1 MLPLETTDQL
11 MHLDE
16 LESFIQVARLGSFSA
31 AAQQLH
37 ISQPAMSKRIQSLEH
52 HLGVTL
58 FDRLGKRVR
67 LTPAGELLV
76 VKATAMLD
84 LSKDMERD
92 VGKLAQTVSGR
103 LSMATSHH
111 IGLHRLAPVLQ
122 RFTQDYPEV
131 ELDIQFED
139 SEVAHNLVRA
149 GDIEL
154 AVVTLNPAGEI
165 EQPDLK
171 TETVWEDPLCFVNA
185 KPLPE
190 VTSLNQLATLP
201 CILPGPNTFTGRI
214 VTERF
219 ASQGLVLNPA
229 LSTNYLETISMLVS
243 VGAGWSVLPQTMTS
257 ELHQLNPNCAPIN
270 RTLGW
275 VTHAKRT
282 QSNSAN
288 AFLQVLR
295 SYASD

>member
-1 MLPLETTDQL
+1 

-16 LESFIQVARLGSFSA
+16 LESFIQVARLRSFSA

-37 ISQPAMSKRIQSLEH
+37 ISQPAMSKRIQSLES
-52 HLGVTL
+52 HLGVSL

-76 VKATAMLD
+76 GKANAILD
-84 LSKDMERD
+84 LSRDMERD
-92 VGKLAQTVSGR
+92 VGNLAQTVSGR

-111 IGLHRLAPVLQ
+111 IGLHRLSPVLQ
-122 RFTQDYPEV
+122 RFTQQYPEV
-131 ELDIQFED
+131 ELDIKFED
-139 SEVAHNLVRA
+139 SEVAHKLVRA

-154 AVVTLNPAGEI
+154 AVVTLNPAGEQ
-165 EQPDLK
+165 EQPDLETK
-171 TETVWEDPLCFVNA
+171 TIWQDPLCFVNA

-190 VTSLNQLATLP
+190 LTSLGQLASLP

-219 ASQGLVLNPA
+219 ASEGLVLNPA

-243 VGAGWSVLPQTMTS
+243 VGVGWSVLPQTMTS
-257 ELHQLNPNCAPIN
+257 ELQQLTPQCAPIT
-270 RTLGW
+270 RTLGC
-275 VTHAKRT
+275 VTHSKRT
-282 QSNSAN
+282 LSNSAS
-288 AFLQVLR
+288 AFLQVL
-295 SYASD
+295 SDYASG

>member
-1 MLPLETTDQL
+1 

-16 LESFIQVARLGSFSA
+16 LESFIQVARLRSFSV

-37 ISQPAMSKRIQSLEH
+37 ISQPAMSKRIQSLES
-52 HLGVTL
+52 HLGVSL

-76 VKATAMLD
+76 GKANAILD
-84 LSKDMERD
+84 LSRDMERD
-92 VGKLAQTVSGR
+92 VGNLAQTISGR

-111 IGLHRLAPVLQ
+111 IGLHRLSPVLQ
-122 RFTQDYPEV
+122 RFTQQYPEV

-139 SEVAHNLVRA
+139 SEVAHKLVRA

-154 AVVTLNPAGEI
+154 AVVTLNPAGEQ
-165 EQPDLK
+165 EQPDLETK
-171 TETVWEDPLCFVNA
+171 TIWQDPLCFVNA

-190 VTSLNQLATLP
+190 VTSLGQLASLP

-219 ASQGLVLNPA
+219 ASEGLVLNPA

-243 VGAGWSVLPQTMTS
+243 VGVGWSVLPQTMTS
-257 ELHQLNPNCAPIN
+257 ELQQITPQCAPIT
-270 RTLGW
+270 RTLGC
-275 VTHAKRT
+275 VTHSKRT
-282 QSNSAN
+282 LSNSAS
-288 AFLQVLR
+288 AFLQVL
-295 SYASD
+295 SDYASG

>member
-67 LTPAGELLV
+67 LTQAGELLV

-92 VGKLAQTVSGR
+92 VGNLAQTVSGR

-243 VGAGWSVLPQTMTS
+243 VGVGWSVLPLTMTS

-282 QSNSAN
+282 QSNNAN

>member
-1 MLPLETTDQL
+1 

-16 LESFIQVARLGSFSA
+16 LESFIQVARLRSFSA

-37 ISQPAMSKRIQSLEH
+37 ISQPAMSKRIQSLES

-76 VKATAMLD
+76 GKANAMLD

-92 VGKLAQTVSGR
+92 VGNLAQTVSGR

-122 RFTQDYPEV
+122 RFTQQYPEV

-139 SEVAHNLVRA
+139 SEVAHKLVRA

-154 AVVTLNPAGEI
+154 AVVTLNPAGE
-165 EQPDLK
+165 QAQSDL
-171 TETVWEDPLCFVNA
+171 ETTTIWQDPLCFVNA

-190 VTSLNQLATLP
+190 VASLSQLATLP
-201 CILPGPNTFTGRI
+201 CILPGANTFTGRI

-219 ASQGLVLNPA
+219 ALEGLALKPA

-243 VGAGWSVLPQTMTS
+243 VGVGWSVLPQTMVS
-257 ELHQLNPNCAPIN
+257 ELQLLTPQCAPIT
-270 RTLGW
+270 RSLGC

-282 QSNSAN
+282 LSNSAS
-288 AFLQVLR
+288 AFLRVL
-295 SYASD
+295 SAYASG

>member
-1 MLPLETTDQL
+1 

-16 LESFIQVARLGSFSA
+16 LDSFVHVARLGSFSA
-31 AAQQLH
+31 AADHLH
-37 ISQPAMSKRIQSLEH
+37 ISQPAMSKRIQSLESR
-52 HLGVTL
+52 LGVTL
-58 FDRLGKRVR
+58 FDRLGKRVS

-76 VKATAMLD
+76 GKATAMLD

-92 VGKLAQTVSGR
+92 VGNLAQSVSGR

-122 RFTQDYPEV
+122 AFTHAYPDV

-139 SEVAHNLVRA
+139 SEVAHHMVRA

-154 AVVTLNPAGEI
+154 AVVTLNPAGES
-165 EQPDLK
+165 EQPDLA
-171 TETVWEDPLCFVNA
+171 TLAVWQDPLCFVNA

-190 VTSLNQLATLP
+190 AKTLDHLASLP

-219 ASQGLVLNPA
+219 ASEGLALKPA

-243 VGAGWSVLPQTMTS
+243 VGVGWSVLPQTMAG
-257 ELHQLNPNCAPIN
+257 ELHQLSPACAPIT

-275 VTHAKRT
+275 VTHTKRT
-282 QSNSAN
+282 LSNSAS
-288 AFLQVLR
+288 AFLRVLAQYQ
-295 SYASD
+295 SV

>member
-92 VGKLAQTVSGR
+92 VGNLAQTVSGR

-122 RFTQDYPEV
+122 RFTRDYPEV

-165 EQPDLK
+165 EQPYLK

-243 VGAGWSVLPQTMTS
+243 VGVGWSVLPQTMTS

-282 QSNSAN
+282 QSNNAN

>member
-1 MLPLETTDQL
+1 

-58 FDRLGKRVR
+58 FDRLGKRVK

-76 VKATAMLD
+76 VNATAMLD

-92 VGKLAQTVSGR
+92 VGNLAQTVSGR

-154 AVVTLNPAGEI
+154 AVVTLNPASEI

-171 TETVWEDPLCFVNA
+171 TETVWDDPLCFVNA

-214 VTERF
+214 VIERF

-243 VGAGWSVLPQTMTS
+243 VGVGWSVLPQTMTS
-257 ELHQLNPNCAPIN
+257 ELHQLKPNCAPIN

-288 AFLQVLR
+288 AFLQVLS

>member
-1 MLPLETTDQL
+1 

-16 LESFIQVARLGSFSA
+16 LESFIQVARLRSFSA

-37 ISQPAMSKRIQSLEH
+37 ISQPAMSKRIQSLES
-52 HLGVTL
+52 HLGVSL
-58 FDRLGKRVR
+58 FDRLGKGVR

-76 VKATAMLD
+76 GKANAILD
-84 LSKDMERD
+84 LSRDMERD
-92 VGKLAQTVSGR
+92 VGNLAQTVSGR

-111 IGLHRLAPVLQ
+111 IGLHRLSPVLQ
-122 RFTQDYPEV
+122 RFTQQYPEV

-139 SEVAHNLVRA
+139 SEVAHKLVRA

-154 AVVTLNPAGEI
+154 AVVTLNPAGEQ
-165 EQPDLK
+165 EQPDLETK
-171 TETVWEDPLCFVNA
+171 TIWQDPLCFVNA

-190 VTSLNQLATLP
+190 VTSLGQLASLP

-219 ASQGLVLNPA
+219 ASEGLVLNPA

-243 VGAGWSVLPQTMTS
+243 VGVGWSVLPQTMTS
-257 ELHQLNPNCAPIN
+257 ELQQITPQCAPIT
-270 RTLGW
+270 RTLGC
-275 VTHAKRT
+275 VTHSKRT
-282 QSNSAN
+282 LSNSAS
-288 AFLQVLR
+288 AFLQVL
-295 SYASD
+295 SDYASG

>member
-1 MLPLETTDQL
+1 

-16 LESFIQVARLGSFSA
+16 LESFIQVARLRSFSA

-37 ISQPAMSKRIQSLEH
+37 ISQPAMSKRIQSLES
-52 HLGVTL
+52 HLGVSL

-76 VKATAMLD
+76 GKANAILD
-84 LSKDMERD
+84 LSRDMERD
-92 VGKLAQTVSGR
+92 VGNLAQTVSGR

-111 IGLHRLAPVLQ
+111 IGLHRLSPVLQ
-122 RFTQDYPEV
+122 RFTQQYPEV

-139 SEVAHNLVRA
+139 SEVAHKLVRA

-154 AVVTLNPAGEI
+154 AVVTLNPAGEQ
-165 EQPDLK
+165 EQPDLETK
-171 TETVWEDPLCFVNA
+171 TIWQDPLCFVNA

-190 VTSLNQLATLP
+190 VTSLGQLASLP

-219 ASQGLVLNPA
+219 ASEGLVLNPA

-243 VGAGWSVLPQTMTS
+243 VGVGWSVLPQTMTS
-257 ELHQLNPNCAPIN
+257 ELQQITPQCAPIT
-270 RTLGW
+270 RTLGC
-275 VTHAKRT
+275 VTHSKRT
-282 QSNSAN
+282 LSNSAS
-288 AFLQVLR
+288 AFLQVL
-295 SYASD
+295 SDYASG

>member
-1 MLPLETTDQL
+1 V
-11 MHLDE
+11 HLDE
-16 LESFIQVARLGSFSA
+16 LESFIQVARLRSFSV

-37 ISQPAMSKRIQSLEH
+37 ISQPAMSKRIQSLES
-52 HLGVTL
+52 HLGVSL

-76 VKATAMLD
+76 GKANAILD
-84 LSKDMERD
+84 LSRDMERD
-92 VGKLAQTVSGR
+92 VGNLAQTVSGR

-111 IGLHRLAPVLQ
+111 IGLHRLSPVLQ
-122 RFTQDYPEV
+122 RFTQQYPEV

-139 SEVAHNLVRA
+139 SEVAHKLVRA

-154 AVVTLNPAGEI
+154 AVVTLNPAGEQ
-165 EQPDLK
+165 EQPDLETK
-171 TETVWEDPLCFVNA
+171 TIWQDPLCFVNA

-190 VTSLNQLATLP
+190 VTSLGQLASLP

-219 ASQGLVLNPA
+219 ASEGLVLNPA

-243 VGAGWSVLPQTMTS
+243 VGVGWSVLPQTMTS
-257 ELHQLNPNCAPIN
+257 ELQQLTPQCAPIT
-270 RTLGW
+270 RTLGC
-275 VTHAKRT
+275 VTHSKRT
-282 QSNSAN
+282 LSNSAS
-288 AFLQVLR
+288 AFLQVL
-295 SYASD
+295 SDYASG

>member
-1 MLPLETTDQL
+1 

-16 LESFIQVARLGSFSA
+16 LESFIQVARLRSFSA

-37 ISQPAMSKRIQSLEH
+37 ISQPAMSKRIQSLES
-52 HLGVTL
+52 HLGVSL

-76 VKATAMLD
+76 GKANAILD
-84 LSKDMERD
+84 LSRDMERD
-92 VGKLAQTVSGR
+92 VGNLAQTVSGR

-111 IGLHRLAPVLQ
+111 IGLHRLSPVLQ
-122 RFTQDYPEV
+122 RFTQQYPEV

-139 SEVAHNLVRA
+139 SEVAHKLVRA

-154 AVVTLNPAGEI
+154 AVVTLNPAGEQ
-165 EQPDLK
+165 EQPDLETK
-171 TETVWEDPLCFVNA
+171 TIWQDPLCFVNA
-185 KPLPE
+185 KPLPK
-190 VTSLNQLATLP
+190 VTSLGQLASLP

-219 ASQGLVLNPA
+219 ASEGLVLNPA

-243 VGAGWSVLPQTMTS
+243 VGVGWSVLPQTMTS
-257 ELHQLNPNCAPIN
+257 ELQQLTPQCAPIT
-270 RTLGW
+270 RTLGC
-275 VTHAKRT
+275 VTHSKRT
-282 QSNSAN
+282 LSNSAS
-288 AFLQVLR
+288 AFLQVL
-295 SYASD
+295 SDYASG

>member
-1 MLPLETTDQL
+1 

-16 LESFIQVARLGSFSA
+16 LESFIQVARLRSFSA

-37 ISQPAMSKRIQSLEH
+37 ISQPAMSKRIQSLES

-76 VKATAMLD
+76 GKANAMLD

-92 VGKLAQTVSGR
+92 VGNLAQTVSGR

-122 RFTQDYPEV
+122 RFTQQYPDV

-139 SEVAHNLVRA
+139 SEVAHKLVRA

-154 AVVTLNPAGEI
+154 AVVTLNPAGE
-165 EQPDLK
+165 QAQSDL
-171 TETVWEDPLCFVNA
+171 ETTTIWQDPLCFVNA

-190 VTSLNQLATLP
+190 VTLLSQLATLP

-219 ASQGLVLNPA
+219 ALEGLALKPA

-243 VGAGWSVLPQTMTS
+243 VGVGWSVLPLTMVS
-257 ELHQLNPNCAPIN
+257 ELQLFTQQCAPII
-270 RTLGW
+270 RSLGR
-275 VTHAKRT
+275 VSHA
-282 QSNSAN
+282 
-288 AFLQVLR
+288 
-295 SYASD
+295 

>member
-1 MLPLETTDQL
+1 

-16 LESFIQVARLGSFSA
+16 LESFIQVARLRSFSA

-37 ISQPAMSKRIQSLEH
+37 ISQPAMSKRIQSLESQ
-52 HLGVTL
+52 LGVSL

-76 VKATAMLD
+76 GKANAILD
-84 LSKDMERD
+84 LSRDMERD
-92 VGKLAQTVSGR
+92 VGNLAQTVKGR

-111 IGLHRLAPVLQ
+111 IGLHRLSPVLQ
-122 RFTQDYPEV
+122 RFTQQYPEV
-131 ELDIQFED
+131 ELDIKFED
-139 SEVAHNLVRA
+139 SEVAHKLVRA

-154 AVVTLNPAGEI
+154 AVVTLNPAGEQ
-165 EQPDLK
+165 EQPDLDTK
-171 TETVWEDPLCFVNA
+171 TIWQDPLCFVNA

-190 VTSLNQLATLP
+190 VKSLGQLASLP

-219 ASQGLVLNPA
+219 ASEGLALNPA

-243 VGAGWSVLPQTMTS
+243 VGVGWSVLPQTMTID
-257 ELHQLNPNCAPIN
+257 LQQLSPQCAPIT
-270 RTLGW
+270 RTLGC
-275 VTHAKRT
+275 VTHSKRT
-282 QSNSAN
+282 LSNGAS
-288 AFLQVLR
+288 AFLQVL
-295 SYASD
+295 SDYASG

>member
-1 MLPLETTDQL
+1 

-16 LESFIQVARLGSFSA
+16 LESFIQVARLRSFSV

-37 ISQPAMSKRIQSLEH
+37 ISQPAMSKRIQSLES
-52 HLGVTL
+52 HLGVSL

-76 VKATAMLD
+76 GKANAILD
-84 LSKDMERD
+84 LSRDMERD
-92 VGKLAQTVSGR
+92 VGNLAQTVSGR

-111 IGLHRLAPVLQ
+111 IGLHRLSPVLQ
-122 RFTQDYPEV
+122 RFTQEYPEV

-139 SEVAHNLVRA
+139 SEVAHKLVRA

-154 AVVTLNPAGEI
+154 AVVTLNPAGEQ
-165 EQPDLK
+165 EQPDLETK
-171 TETVWEDPLCFVNA
+171 TIWQDPLCFVNA

-190 VTSLNQLATLP
+190 VTSLGQLASLP

-219 ASQGLVLNPA
+219 ASEGLVLNPA

-243 VGAGWSVLPQTMTS
+243 VGVGWSVLPQTMTS
-257 ELHQLNPNCAPIN
+257 ELQQITPQCAPIT
-270 RTLGW
+270 RTLGC
-275 VTHAKRT
+275 VTHSKRT
-282 QSNSAN
+282 LSNSAS
-288 AFLQVLR
+288 AFLQVL
-295 SYASD
+295 SDYASG

>member
-1 MLPLETTDQL
+1 

-16 LESFIQVARLGSFSA
+16 LESFIQVARLRSFSA

-37 ISQPAMSKRIQSLEH
+37 ISQPAMSKRIKSLESR
-52 HLGVTL
+52 LSVSL

-76 VKATAMLD
+76 GKANAILD
-84 LSKDMERD
+84 LSRDMERD
-92 VGKLAQTVSGR
+92 VGNLAQTVSGR

-111 IGLHRLAPVLQ
+111 IGLHRLSPVLQ
-122 RFTQDYPEV
+122 RFTQQYPEV

-139 SEVAHNLVRA
+139 SEVAHKLVRA

-154 AVVTLNPAGEI
+154 AVVTLNPAGEQ
-165 EQPDLK
+165 EQPDLETK
-171 TETVWEDPLCFVNA
+171 TIWQDPLCFVNA

-190 VTSLNQLATLP
+190 VTSLGQLASLP

-219 ASQGLVLNPA
+219 ASEGLVLNPA

-243 VGAGWSVLPQTMTS
+243 VGVGWSVLPQTMTS
-257 ELHQLNPNCAPIN
+257 ELQQLTPQCAPIT
-270 RTLGW
+270 RTLGC
-275 VTHAKRT
+275 VTHSKRT
-282 QSNSAN
+282 LSNSAS
-288 AFLQVLR
+288 AFLQVL
-295 SYASD
+295 SDYASG

>member
-1 MLPLETTDQL
+1 

-16 LESFIQVARLGSFSA
+16 LESFIQVARLRSFSA

-37 ISQPAMSKRIQSLEH
+37 ISQPAMSKRIQSLES
-52 HLGVTL
+52 HLSVSL

-76 VKATAMLD
+76 GKANAILD
-84 LSKDMERD
+84 LSRDMERD
-92 VGKLAQTVSGR
+92 VGNLAQTVSGR

-111 IGLHRLAPVLQ
+111 IGLHRLSPVLQ
-122 RFTQDYPEV
+122 RFTQQYPEV

-139 SEVAHNLVRA
+139 SEVAHKLVRA

-154 AVVTLNPAGEI
+154 AVVTLNPAGEQ
-165 EQPDLK
+165 EQPDLETK
-171 TETVWEDPLCFVNA
+171 TIWQDPLCFVNA

-190 VTSLNQLATLP
+190 VTSLGQLASLP

-219 ASQGLVLNPA
+219 ASEGLVLNPA

-243 VGAGWSVLPQTMTS
+243 VGVGWSVLPQTMTS
-257 ELHQLNPNCAPIN
+257 ELQQLTPQCAPIT
-270 RTLGW
+270 RTLGC
-275 VTHAKRT
+275 VTHSKRT
-282 QSNSAN
+282 LSNSAS
-288 AFLQVLR
+288 AFLQVL
-295 SYASD
+295 SDYASG

>member
-1 MLPLETTDQL
+1 

-16 LESFIQVARLGSFSA
+16 LESFIQVARLRSFSA

-37 ISQPAMSKRIQSLEH
+37 ISQPAMSKRIQSLES
-52 HLGVTL
+52 HLSVSL

-76 VKATAMLD
+76 GKANAILD
-84 LSKDMERD
+84 LSRDMERD
-92 VGKLAQTVSGR
+92 VGNLAQTVSGR

-111 IGLHRLAPVLQ
+111 IGLHRLSPVLQ
-122 RFTQDYPEV
+122 RFTQQYPEV

-139 SEVAHNLVRA
+139 SEVAHKLVRA

-154 AVVTLNPAGEI
+154 AVVTLNPAGEQ

-171 TETVWEDPLCFVNA
+171 TKTIWQDPLCFVNA

-190 VTSLNQLATLP
+190 VTSLGQLASLP

-219 ASQGLVLNPA
+219 ASEGLVLNPA

-243 VGAGWSVLPQTMTS
+243 VGVGWSVLPQTMTS
-257 ELHQLNPNCAPIN
+257 ELQQITPQCAPIT
-270 RTLGW
+270 RTLGC
-275 VTHAKRT
+275 VTHSKRT
-282 QSNSAN
+282 LSNSAS
-288 AFLQVLR
+288 AFLQVL
-295 SYASD
+295 SDYASG

>member
-1 MLPLETTDQL
+1 MLQLETTDQL

-58 FDRLGKRVR
+58 FDRLGTRVR

-92 VGKLAQTVSGR
+92 VGNLAQTVSGR

-243 VGAGWSVLPQTMTS
+243 VGVGWSVLPQTMTS

-282 QSNSAN
+282 QSNNAN

>member
-1 MLPLETTDQL
+1 

-16 LESFIQVARLGSFSA
+16 LESFIQVARLRSFSA

-37 ISQPAMSKRIQSLEH
+37 ISQPAMSKRIQSLES
-52 HLGVTL
+52 HLGVSL

-76 VKATAMLD
+76 GKANAILD
-84 LSKDMERD
+84 LSRDMERD
-92 VGKLAQTVSGR
+92 VGNLAQTVSGR

-111 IGLHRLAPVLQ
+111 IGLHRLSPVLQ
-122 RFTQDYPEV
+122 RFTQKYPEV

-139 SEVAHNLVRA
+139 SEVAHKLVRA

-154 AVVTLNPAGEI
+154 AVVTLNPAGEQ
-165 EQPDLK
+165 EQPDLETK
-171 TETVWEDPLCFVNA
+171 TIWQDPLCFVNA

-190 VTSLNQLATLP
+190 VTSLGQLASLP

-219 ASQGLVLNPA
+219 ASEGLVLNPA

-243 VGAGWSVLPQTMTS
+243 VGVGWSVLPQTMTS
-257 ELHQLNPNCAPIN
+257 ELQQLTPQCAPIT
-270 RTLGW
+270 RTLGC
-275 VTHAKRT
+275 VTHSKRT
-282 QSNSAN
+282 LSNSAS
-288 AFLQVLR
+288 AFLQVL
-295 SYASD
+295 SDYASG

>member
-1 MLPLETTDQL
+1 

-16 LESFIQVARLGSFSA
+16 LDSFVHVARLGSFSA
-31 AAQQLH
+31 AADHLH
-37 ISQPAMSKRIQSLEH
+37 ISQPAMSKRIQSLESR
-52 HLGVTL
+52 LGVTL
-58 FDRLGKRVR
+58 FDRLGKRVS

-76 VKATAMLD
+76 GKATAMLD

-92 VGKLAQTVSGR
+92 IGNLAQSVSGR

-122 RFTQDYPEV
+122 AFTNAYPNV

-139 SEVAHNLVRA
+139 SEVAHQMVRA

-154 AVVTLNPAGEI
+154 AVVTLNPAGES
-165 EQPDLK
+165 EQPDLA
-171 TETVWEDPLCFVNA
+171 TLAVWQDPLCFVNA

-190 VTSLNQLATLP
+190 AKTLDHLASLP

-219 ASQGLVLNPA
+219 ASEGLALKPA

-243 VGAGWSVLPQTMTS
+243 VGVGWSVLPQTMAG
-257 ELHQLNPNCAPIN
+257 ELHQLSPACAPIT

-275 VTHAKRT
+275 VTHTKRT
-282 QSNSAN
+282 LSNSAS
-288 AFLQVLR
+288 AFLRVLAQYQ
-295 SYASD
+295 SV

>member
-92 VGKLAQTVSGR
+92 VGNLAQTVSGR

-243 VGAGWSVLPQTMTS
+243 VGVGWSVLPQTMAS

-282 QSNSAN
+282 QSNNAN

>member
-1 MLPLETTDQL
+1 

-16 LESFIQVARLGSFSA
+16 LESFIQVARLRSFSV

-37 ISQPAMSKRIQSLEH
+37 ISQPAMSKRIQSLES
-52 HLGVTL
+52 HLGVSL

-67 LTPAGELLV
+67 LTSAGELLV
-76 VKATAMLD
+76 GKANAILD
-84 LSKDMERD
+84 LSRDMERD
-92 VGKLAQTVSGR
+92 VGNLAQTVSGR

-111 IGLHRLAPVLQ
+111 IGLHRLSPVLQ
-122 RFTQDYPEV
+122 RFTQQYPEV

-139 SEVAHNLVRA
+139 SEVAHKLVRA

-154 AVVTLNPAGEI
+154 AVVTLNPAGEQ
-165 EQPDLK
+165 EQPDLETK
-171 TETVWEDPLCFVNA
+171 TIWQDPLCFVNA

-190 VTSLNQLATLP
+190 VTSLGQLASLP

-219 ASQGLVLNPA
+219 ASEGLVLNPA

-243 VGAGWSVLPQTMTS
+243 VGVGWSVLPQTMTS
-257 ELHQLNPNCAPIN
+257 ELQQLTPQCAPIT
-270 RTLGW
+270 RTLGC
-275 VTHAKRT
+275 VTHSKRT
-282 QSNSAN
+282 LSNSAS
-288 AFLQVLR
+288 AFLQVL
-295 SYASD
+295 SDYASG

>member
-1 MLPLETTDQL
+1 

-16 LESFIQVARLGSFSA
+16 LDSFVHVARLGSFSA
-31 AAQQLH
+31 AADRLH
-37 ISQPAMSKRIQSLEH
+37 ISQPAMSKRIQSLESR
-52 HLGVTL
+52 LGVTL
-58 FDRLGKRVR
+58 FDRLGKRVS

-76 VKATAMLD
+76 GKATAMLD

-92 VGKLAQTVSGR
+92 VGNLAQSVSGR

-122 RFTQDYPEV
+122 AFTNTYPDV

-139 SEVAHNLVRA
+139 SEVAHQMVRA

-154 AVVTLNPAGEI
+154 AVVTLNPAGES
-165 EQPDLK
+165 EQPDLARLA
-171 TETVWEDPLCFVNA
+171 VWQDPLCFVNA

-190 VTSLNQLATLP
+190 AKTLDHLASLP

-219 ASQGLVLNPA
+219 ASEGLALKPA

-243 VGAGWSVLPQTMTS
+243 VGVGWSVLPQTMAG
-257 ELHQLNPNCAPIN
+257 ELHQLSPACAPIT

-275 VTHAKRT
+275 VTHTKRT
-282 QSNSAN
+282 LSNSAS
-288 AFLQVLR
+288 AFLRVLAQYQ
-295 SYASD
+295 SV

>member
-1 MLPLETTDQL
+1 

-16 LESFIQVARLGSFSA
+16 LESFIQVARLRSFSV

-37 ISQPAMSKRIQSLEH
+37 ISQPAMSKRIQSLES
-52 HLGVTL
+52 HLGVSL

-76 VKATAMLD
+76 GKANAILD
-84 LSKDMERD
+84 LSRDMERD
-92 VGKLAQTVSGR
+92 VGNLAQTVSGR

-111 IGLHRLAPVLQ
+111 IGLHRLSPVLQ
-122 RFTQDYPEV
+122 RFTQQYPEV
-131 ELDIQFED
+131 ELDIKFED
-139 SEVAHNLVRA
+139 SEVAHKLVRA

-154 AVVTLNPAGEI
+154 AVVTLNPAGEQ
-165 EQPDLK
+165 EQPDLETK
-171 TETVWEDPLCFVNA
+171 TIWQDPLCFVNA

-190 VTSLNQLATLP
+190 LTSLGQLASLP

-219 ASQGLVLNPA
+219 ASEGLVLNPA

-243 VGAGWSVLPQTMTS
+243 VGVGWSVLPQTMTS
-257 ELHQLNPNCAPIN
+257 ELQQLTPQCAPIT
-270 RTLGW
+270 RTLGC
-275 VTHAKRT
+275 VTHSKRT
-282 QSNSAN
+282 LSNSAS
-288 AFLQVLR
+288 AFLQVL
-295 SYASD
+295 SDYASG

>member
-1 MLPLETTDQL
+1 

-16 LESFIQVARLGSFSA
+16 LDSFVHVARLGSFSA
-31 AAQQLH
+31 AADHLH
-37 ISQPAMSKRIQSLEH
+37 ISQPAMSKRIQSLESR
-52 HLGVTL
+52 LGVAL
-58 FDRLGKRVR
+58 FDRLGKKVS

-76 VKATAMLD
+76 GKATAMLD

-92 VGKLAQTVSGR
+92 VGNLAQSVTGP

-122 RFTQDYPEV
+122 AFTNAYPDV

-139 SEVAHNLVRA
+139 SEVAHQMVRA

-154 AVVTLNPAGEI
+154 AVVTLNPAGES
-165 EQPDLK
+165 EQPDLG
-171 TETVWEDPLCFVNA
+171 TQTVWHDPLCFVNS

-190 VTSLNQLATLP
+190 AKTLDHLATLP

-214 VTERF
+214 VAERF
-219 ASQGLVLNPA
+219 ASEGLALQPA

-243 VGAGWSVLPQTMTS
+243 VGVGWSVLPQTMS
-257 ELHQLNPNCAPIN
+257 GGLHQLSPACAPIT

-275 VTHAKRT
+275 VTHPKRT
-282 QSNSAN
+282 LSNSAK
-288 AFLQVLR
+288 AFLRVLE
-295 SYASD
+295 SYGSR

>member
-1 MLPLETTDQL
+1 

-16 LESFIQVARLGSFSA
+16 LESFLQVARLGSLSA
-31 AAQQLH
+31 AAKQLH

-58 FDRLGKRVR
+58 FDRLGKRVK

-92 VGKLAQTVSGR
+92 VGNLAQTVSGP

-122 RFTQDYPEV
+122 RFTQDYPQV

-154 AVVTLNPAGEI
+154 AVVTLNPASEI

-171 TETVWEDPLCFVNA
+171 TDTVWEDPLCFVNA
-185 KPLPE
+185 NPLPE
-190 VTSLNQLATLP
+190 VASLSQLATLP

-219 ASQGLVLNPA
+219 ASQGLMLNPA

-243 VGAGWSVLPQTMTS
+243 VGVGWSVLPQTMTS
-257 ELHQLNPNCAPIN
+257 ELHQLKPNCAPIN

-288 AFLQVLR
+288 AFLQVLS